1 MKFRSYGELGLGAKA
16 QVRPRSWEEIS
27 LKAGLR
33 PARPPRVYLVFSRV
47 WFTVSNLVQRF
58 SKKIENHR

>member
-1 MKFRSYGELGLGAKA
+1 MKSRGYGELGLGAKA

-33 PARPPRVYLVFSRV
+33 PARPRGS
-47 WFTVSNLVQRF
+47 
-58 SKKIENHR
+58 I